1 MDLFLYIALSML
13 LVDVFIGTIAMI
25 LLIIVLVRDYI
36 L

>member
-1 MDLFLYIALSML
+1 MNLFLYITLSVL
-13 LVDVFIGTIAMI
+13 LIGMFIGIVAMI